1 MNNLSLFYS
10 IVLYT
15 KAFNQRSDIQA
26 ILRWPS
32 HFIPEEQAYF

>member
-15 KAFNQRSDIQA
+15 KASNQKSDIQS
-26 ILRWPS
+26 ILHWPS
-32 HFIPEEQAYF
+32 HFIPEEQEYF